1 MKCTKLTVLT
11 WMICLASFLQATG
24 GEGVDVVL
32 NSLSGKAIPA
42 SLNLCLSIIKVIK
55 PHISID
61 IFDI

>member
-1 MKCTKLTVLT
+1 MKFTTDSVDIDDLLGE
-11 WMICLASFLQATG
+11 ALQATG

-42 SLNLCLSIIKVIK
+42 SLNLCLSIIKAIK

>member
-1 MKCTKLTVLT
+1 MKCTTDSVDIDDLLGE
-11 WMICLASFLQATG
+11 ALQATG

-42 SLNLCLSIIKVIK
+42 SLNLCLSIIKAIK